1 MKKTASETPVD
12 AELSENAASEVCQA
26 LRGRADFYRL
36 LAELFAAPLTQNQVD
51 ALAAYD
57 LNAWTGV
64 NDSMDAGI
72 NDITRYL
79 RKRNSGT
86 REELAVDYTGA
97 FGGTKTVDGNNAV
110 PFESVF
116 TSADGLLC
124 QESYHA
130 VHDMFR
136 KAALK
141 KRAGDNTPDDHL
153 SYLCEFMFAL
163 SARAAEKAAAGDCT
177 GAAAEVHRT
186 RLCLREHILNWYD
199 AFSNRALQLVETR
212 FYRGVLRLAGGYFA
226 FDNETVDDLI
236 AALEA

>member
-1 MKKTASETPVD
+1 MNQNAID
-12 AELSENAASEVCQA
+12 APATGKPCESNADEVCQA

-36 LAELFAAPLTQNQVD
+36 LAELFAAPLAQKQVD
-51 ALAAYD
+51 ALATYD
-57 LNAWTGV
+57 LIAWAGV

-97 FGGTKTVDGNNAV
+97 FGGTKTVDGKNAV

-116 TSADGLLC
+116 TSAAGLLC

-136 KAALK
+136 KASLK
-141 KRAGDNTPDDHL
+141 KREGDNTPDDHV
-153 SYLCEFMFAL
+153 SYLCEFMSAL
-163 SARAAEKAAAGDCT
+163 SARAADYMAAGDCT
-177 GAAAEVHRT
+177 AAAKEVHRT

-199 AFSNRALQLVETR
+199 AFSDRALQLVETR

-236 AALEA
+236 EALEA

>member
-1 MKKTASETPVD
+1 MEQSAQGMSVD
-12 AELSENAASEVCQA
+12 AQGCGSAVDEVCQA

-36 LAELFAAPLTQNQVD
+36 LAELFAAPLTQEQVD
-51 ALAAYD
+51 ALAATD
-57 LNAWTGV
+57 LSAWAGV
-64 NDSMDAGI
+64 NDDMDAGV
-72 NDITRYL
+72 NDIVRYL
-79 RKRNSGT
+79 RKGNSGT

-97 FGGTKTVDGNNAV
+97 FGGTKTVGGENAV

-116 TSADGLLC
+116 TSAEGLLC

-153 SYLCEFMFAL
+153 SYLCEFMSTL
-163 SARAAEKAAAGDCT
+163 SARAADDVAAGDRAA
-177 GAAAEVHRT
+177 AAAEVHRT

-199 AFSNRALQLVETR
+199 AFSDRASQLVDTR

-226 FDNETVDDLI
+226 FDDETVDELI